1 MIKVQHLPEARAV
14 GEGGCRG
21 VRHVRRRYSR
31 GVGSGHDTPP
41 RPVRPR

>member
-1 MIKVQHLPEARAV
+1 MIKVQHLPEAKAV
-14 GEGGCRG
+14 GGGGCRG

-31 GVGSGHDTPP
+31 GVGSGPGTPL